1 MDKAKR
7 HIDEA
12 YKLISAIPVKED
24 AVELMASAKQH
35 LREAFAIIKDAGAK
49 ETRKKETR
57 TEEVQDG

>member
-12 YKLISAIPVKED
+12 YRLISAIPVKED

-35 LREAFAIIKDAGAK
+35 LRAAFALIKDAEKNEA
-49 ETRKKETR
+49 
-57 TEEVQDG
+57 EEVQDG